1 MSRFHERVGT
11 MARVSIVF
19 GLLLSLV
26 AGCGKASNSGK
37 VAPAK
42 PTAGTPAGTES
53 AGAIS
58 DGSFAQTPVISPTG
72 PKPGLNAEDR
82 RVFYETPMGN
92 AVLPRDWLRAMK
104 SKKTGQPFMEN
115 LERFGLVKDESNQ
128 SGLPIG
134 LALEEPIGVG
144 DIVGKWVGV
153 NCAAC
158 HTSQITYQG
167 RVVRVD
173 GGASLFNLDAFY
185 REMFE
190 SLQETLNVEQPEKLV
205 AFLSD
210 LLNLPDSYL
219 DEPGNVARKAKL
231 QRIVT
236 VLQKFAEF
244 KEDDLGRQEKDFHS
258 KIKSLAAGIL
268 GKSAE
273 ETAAQKI
280 PGLLAGLETRGAEAM
295 QEVRNRLLTPFAED
309 VKSLVAGVK
318 SGTAQ
323 EGSPLGPLA
332 GLAEKELAE
341 HFEHFVTDAGLL
353 KARLEYL
360 RTLKEINDTMQGT
373 NPGPGRIDA
382 FVNARDLIWPDQMIH
397 ATSPISFPRIWDL
410 ETFDWLHWDADTTSV
425 MQRNFGQA
433 IGMGAVRLA
442 DGRSTVLPRNLA
454 QLQELAEKITSPKW
468 PEEAFGKIDT
478 KKAETGATLFKKYC
492 AECHPTDANA
502 SPTYRT
508 PWEQVGTDPNRLN
521 NVDPN
526 YVDPTNP
533 NFTTLVDGKPF
544 YAALKEALAVIVEKS
559 YADWDIDEAEARKL
573 EGKVNGKPRPYPALW
588 QDTSD
593 FKRDYTSRPLVGVW
607 AIAPY
612 LHNGSVPSLDDLLK
626 PRANRPPKFYVG
638 YREFDPVH
646 VGYVSDG
653 DKAKQHGFEFDVTQP
668 GNDNGGHE
676 GAEFGTELS
685 EKDRAALLE
694 YLKTL

>member
-1 MSRFHERVGT
+1 MSRAF
-11 MARVSIVF
+11 IVW
-19 GLLLSLV
+19 GLILSVV
-26 AGCGKASNSGK
+26 AGCGRSSNSGK
-37 VAPAK
+37 PAAANPAAGTSTDAK
-42 PTAGTPAGTES
+42 PDGATASGSVPAPL
-53 AGAIS
+53 I
-58 DGSFAQTPVISPTG
+58 ISPTG
-72 PKPGLNAEDR
+72 PKPGLNAADR
-82 RVFYETPMGN
+82 RVYYGTPMGN
-92 AVLPRDWLRAMK
+92 AVLPLDWLRAMK
-104 SKKTGQPFMEN
+104 SKTTGQSFTEN
-115 LERFGLVKDESNQ
+115 LERFGLVKNEANP

-134 LALEEPIGVG
+134 LALEEPVGVG

-167 RVVRVD
+167 KVVRVD

-190 SLQETLNVEQPEKLV
+190 SLEATLNVEQPEKLV
-205 AFLSD
+205 AFLSALLD
-210 LLNLPDSYL
+210 LENSYL
-219 DEPGNVARKAKL
+219 EQPGNEARKAKL
-231 QRIVT
+231 QRIVS

-244 KEDDLGRQEKDFHS
+244 KDDDLGPLEKDFHS
-258 KIKSLAAGIL
+258 KIKSLATGVL

-273 ETAAQKI
+273 ETAAQNI

-309 VKSLVAGVK
+309 VKSLAAGVK
-318 SGTAQ
+318 AGTAQ

-332 GLAEKELAE
+332 SLAEHELAE
-341 HFEHFVTDAGLL
+341 HLEHFLTDAGLL

-382 FVNARDLIWPDQMIH
+382 FVNARDLIWPDQMIP
-397 ATSPISFPRIWDL
+397 ATSPISFPRIWNL

-425 MQRNFGQA
+425 TQRNFGQA

-442 DGRSTVLPRNLA
+442 DGRSTVLPKNLA
-454 QLQELAEKITSPKW
+454 QLQELAEKLTPPKW
-468 PEEAFGKIDT
+468 PEEAFGKIET
-478 KKAETGATLFKKYC
+478 RKAEAGAVLFKKYC
-492 AECHPTDANA
+492 AECHPTDPSAN
-502 SPTYRT
+502 PTYRT
-508 PWEQVGTDPNRLN
+508 PWEQVRTDPNRLN

-526 YVDPTNP
+526 YSDPKDP
-533 NFTTLVDGKPF
+533 KFSALVDGKPF

-559 YADWDIDEAEARKL
+559 YEQWDIDEAAARKL
-573 EGKVNGKPRPYPALW
+573 EGKVNGKPRPFPALW
-588 QDTSD
+588 QDTTD
-593 FKRDYTSRPLVGVW
+593 FKRDYVSRPLVGVW

-612 LHNGSVPSLDDLLK
+612 LHNGSVPTLDDLLK
-626 PRANRPPKFYVG
+626 PKAKRPAKFYVG

-646 VGYVSDG
+646 VGYVSQG
-653 DKAKQHGFEFDVTQP
+653 DDAKKQGFEFAAAQR

-685 EKDRAALLE
+685 DSDRAALLE